1 LSDILVRLQAA
12 LADRYNLERELG
24 RGGMATVYL
33 ARDLK
38 HERPV
43 AIKVLHPELG
53 MALGPERFL
62 REIRYAAR
70 LQHPH
75 ILTLLD
81 SGECAGLLWYTM
93 PYVEGESLRDRLQRE
108 VQLDLDDSLRIA
120 YQVAQALGY
129 AHEHGVIHRD
139 VKPENILLA
148 KNGTLVADFGIAK
161 ALEAPGIER
170 LTETGLSLGTPAYMS
185 PEQTADSRQLDG
197 RSDLYALGCVVYEML
212 AGQPPFTGPTAQ
224 SILARHAVDPV
235 PSLRTI
241 RPTVPRGVET
251 AIVKAMAKVPADRYA
266 GMAQFAEALTRAEPA
281 RTPNRRLPAMILGG
295 LILTAA
301 VLALLAGSDLGGLLR
316 GLRGEPAVSR
326 IRSLAVLPLESLSS
340 DSSQEYLAVGMTD
353 ELITNLAQLGAL
365 RVIARTSVMRYKGS
379 KKTLPEIAHELHV
392 DALVA
397 GTVQRVG
404 DRVRVGAQLIPAV
417 GDQAVWAN
425 SYAGD
430 VRDILALQSRVAQ
443 AIAQQIRVAVTP
455 AERVRLTTVRQVDPR
470 AYEAYV
476 RGRYF
481 LGKRTKAD
489 FQRAVDYFMGAIN
502 ADPTYAA
509 AYSGLADS
517 YNMLGYY
524 TVLAPKEAYPKALSA
539 ARKALELDSTLADA
553 HASLAWALQMFTWD
567 WPVAGR
573 EYRRAIELNPGY
585 VTGHAWYGTYLAAMG
600 QHDQAIAE
608 GKRAQELD
616 PLSLITSAA
625 LARPFYNAR
634 RYDDA
639 IAQSK
644 KTFEIDPRYHRAFY
658 WLGLAYEQKSMF
670 DQAVAA
676 FHQAIIYSDSV
687 PLYVAAAGHAYAA
700 AGRRPQALKVLQRL
714 EALSS
719 KSYVSAFDIALI
731 HLGLGDMDRAVEWL
745 ERAYQERSDG
755 LVFLNVDPRLDR
767 LRLDPRFGSLVR
779 RVGLPL

>member
-251 AIVKAMAKVPADRYA
+251 AIMKAMAKVPADRYA

-430 VRDILALQSRVAQ
+430 VRDILALQSQVAQ

-634 RYDDA
+634 RYDEA

>member
-251 AIVKAMAKVPADRYA
+251 AIMKAMAKVPADRYA

-634 RYDDA
+634 RYDEA

>member
-316 GLRGEPAVSR
+316 GLRGEPGVSR

-634 RYDDA
+634 RYDEA

>member
-251 AIVKAMAKVPADRYA
+251 AIMKAMAKVPADRYA

-430 VRDILALQSRVAQ
+430 VRDILALQSQVAQ

-455 AERVRLTTVRQVDPR
+455 AERVRLTTARQVDPR

-634 RYDDA
+634 RYDEA

-700 AGRRPQALKVLQRL
+700 GGRRPQALKVLQRL

>member
-251 AIVKAMAKVPADRYA
+251 AIMKAMAKVPADRYA

-700 AGRRPQALKVLQRL
+700 GGRRPQALKVLQRL

>member
-1 LSDILVRLQAA
+1 LSDILASLQTA
-12 LADRYNLERELG
+12 LADRYHVEREIG

-75 ILTLLD
+75 ILTVLD
-81 SGECAGLLWYTM
+81 SGEAAGLLWYAM
-93 PYVEGESLRDRLQRE
+93 PYVEGESLRDRLGRE
-108 VQLDLDDSLRIA
+108 VQLDLDDALRIA
-120 YQVAQALGY
+120 HEVSEALGY
-129 AHEHGVIHRD
+129 AHEHGVVHRD

-148 KNGTLVADFGIAK
+148 RNGALVADFGIAK
-161 ALEAPGIER
+161 ALDASGIEK

-185 PEQTADSRQLDG
+185 PEQAADSRQLDG
-197 RSDLYALGCVVYEML
+197 RSDLYALGCVLYEML

-235 PSLRTI
+235 PNLRTI
-241 RPTVPRGVET
+241 RQTIPRGVEST
-251 AIVKAMAKVPADRYA
+251 IIKAMAKVPADRYA
-266 GMAQFAEALTRAEPA
+266 RAAQFAEALARPEPA
-281 RTPNRRLPAMILGG
+281 RTLNRRMMAMILGG
-295 LILTAA
+295 VTVGAA
-301 VLALLAGSDLGGLLR
+301 VLALLFAVDLGGLRRDRL
-316 GLRGEPAVSR
+316 GKAAVGR
-326 IRSLAVLPLESLSS
+326 IQSLAVLPLENLSS
-340 DSSQEYLAVGMTD
+340 DSAQGYLAVGMTD

-365 RVIARTSVMRYKGS
+365 RVIARTSVMRYQGS
-379 KKTLPEIAHELHV
+379 KKTVPEIARELHV

-404 DRVRVGAQLIPAV
+404 DRVRVAAQLIPAT

-430 VRDILALQSRVAQ
+430 VRDILTLQSQVAQ
-443 AIAQQIRVAVTP
+443 AIAQQIQIALTP
-455 AERVRLTTVRQVDPR
+455 EERVRLTTARQVDPR

-481 LGKRTKAD
+481 LGKRTEPDLRKAVGY
-489 FQRAVDYFMGAIN
+489 FQGAIA

-524 TVLAPKEAYPKALSA
+524 TVLAPRDAYPKALSA
-539 ARKALELDSTLADA
+539 AQRALALDSMVAEA
-553 HASLAWALQMFTWD
+553 HASLAWAHQMFVWD
-567 WPVAGR
+567 WPVAER
-573 EYRRAIELNPGY
+573 EYKRAIELNPGY
-585 VTGHAWYGTYLAAMG
+585 VTAHSWYGAYLSAMG
-600 QHDQAIAE
+600 RQDEAIAE

-616 PLSLITSAA
+616 PLSLIASAA
-625 LARPFYNAR
+625 LARPFYDAR
-634 RYDDA
+634 RYDEA
-639 IAQSK
+639 IAQSR
-644 KTFEIDPRYHRAFY
+644 KTFEIDPNFARAHY

-670 DQAVAA
+670 DQAIAA
-676 FHQAIIYSDSV
+676 FHNAINSSDSV
-687 PLYVAAAGHAYAA
+687 AVYVAAAGHAYAV
-700 AGRRPQALKVLQRL
+700 AGRRGEAVKVLRRL
-714 EALSS
+714 EELS
-719 KSYVSAFDIALI
+719 KQRYVSAYDIALI
-731 HLGLGDMDRAVEWL
+731 HVGLGDKERAMQWL
-745 ERAYQERSDG
+745 ERAYDERSDG
-755 LVFLNVDPRLDR
+755 LVFLKVDPRLDR
-767 LRLDPRFGSLVR
+767 LRPDPRFVNLVR